1 MVPAIGYG
9 VREENRSILDDPA
22 IDAAEITYEQ
32 ADDPLRLDRYLGDER
47 DFDVV
52 SVHAL
57 ELSLACPEPAPRKY
71 LDGIKAVAEE
81 NGAQSISD
89 HLGFTRDGDGR
100 VSMGHFQAPPFTRIA
115 LDVTSRN
122 VERLMKYYKGY
133 DFYVENIAY
142 LFLFQGEMTESEFI
156 VRLLERTGCGWLLD
170 VTNVYAN
177 AVNHGYDG
185 YEFIRGIMPHAPK
198 VQMHLAGGYFDEKAK
213 RYFDSHSFPV
223 HQEVWDLYR
232 FALEQGKSKVEAV
245 FIERD
250 AEFPSEAGWRNE
262 VREARAIAEQ
272 VAGVVPSGVRR

>member
-9 VREENRSILDDPA
+9 VREENRAILDDPA
-22 IDAAEITYEQ
+22 INAAEITYEQ
-32 ADDPLRLDRYLGDER
+32 ADDPLRIDRYLGDQR

-57 ELSLACPEPAPRKY
+57 ELSLACPEPPLKKY
-71 LDGIKAVAEE
+71 LEGIKAVAEE
-81 NGAQSISD
+81 NGARSISD

-100 VSMGHFQAPPFTRIA
+100 LSMGHFQAPPFTQVA

-122 VERLMKYYKGY
+122 VERLMKYYRGY

-142 LFLFQGEMTESEFI
+142 LFLFAGQMSEAEF
-156 VRLLERTGCGWLLD
+156 VSKLLERTGCGWLLD

-177 AVNHGYDG
+177 SVNHGYDG
-185 YEFIRGIMPHAPK
+185 YEFIRAVMPYAPK
-198 VQMHLAGGYFDEKAK
+198 VQMHLAGGYYDEKAK

-223 HQEVWDLYR
+223 HSEVWDLYR
-232 FALEQGKSKVEAV
+232 FALEQGRGKVDAV

-250 AEFPSEAGWRNE
+250 ADFPSEAGWRDE

-272 VAGVVPSGVRR
+272 VSGLIPTEVRS